1 MIQERRA
8 YSTKLVAVWIFQVS
22 FSILI
27 LREALVN
34 GDLNYDTAPPLK
46 IGFTRFIASMVM
58 HVVVSEEVANGLKM
72 MKYASNHWWKFSN
85 ARLAYVSGFMQMS
98 AMICVAIVNYF
109 VITISDNVLDIAKD
123 FTALLII
130 GEFDDFLSMKT
141 ESYASTPDIAHDCLS
156 EDYYESIF
164 KIETTSSVEAYKL
177 GDGKQERDEVW
188 E

>member
-1 MIQERRA
+1 
-8 YSTKLVAVWIFQVS
+8 
-22 FSILI
+22 
-27 LREALVN
+27 
-34 GDLNYDTAPPLK
+34 
-46 IGFTRFIASMVM
+46 MVM
-58 HVVVSEEVANGLKM
+58 HVIVSEEVANGLKM

-156 EDYYESIF
+156 EDYYKSIF
-164 KIETTSSVEAYKL
+164 KIETTSSGDAYKL

-188 E
+188 EKI